1 MATRS
6 ILIAV
11 LGGACVSPRRSKL
24 PQKRPANGRARVA
37 WTRPAVS
44 DLVRT
49 WCRRATV
56 SLVGTNGRNTSDTHR
71 HIDQN
76 EKHDPTY
83 GAHTWHSYMLV
94 CNNCVRNARHADR
107 IHYIKLMNAVFHS
120 LHCAKKKTFTLRNR
134 DNDSEV
140 RNLCVCNVD
149 VGYFENFIY
158 KKNRS
163 YAQRCSGIRTK
174 GNETHTHTQRWP
186 V

>member
-1 MATRS
+1 M
-6 ILIAV
+6 
-11 LGGACVSPRRSKL
+11 
-24 PQKRPANGRARVA
+24 
-37 WTRPAVS
+37 
-44 DLVRT
+44 
-49 WCRRATV
+49 

-94 CNNCVRNARHADR
+94 CNNCVRNARHPAR

-158 KKNRS
+158 KKKPLLCSTLFRNSNER
-163 YAQRCSGIRTK
+163 QRD
-174 GNETHTHTQRWP
+174 THTHSTMTGLMAFKNRSS
-186 V
+186 